1 MEEKNNSKFN
11 AYLSREVPLE
21 KLYGFLEENYLT
33 ILYSREYL
41 EWFFSGEGSL
51 CTKEDNEGNFIAV
64 AMASVFSLTLV
75 NKEIPVLHAGPI
87 CVKKDFRRKALILPF
102 LAEVED
108 YKNKTYSY
116 PSFANALSRFK
127 TNPSPAQKIL
137 FHNFG
142 IFAVD
147 RDGLREPKE
156 KIFCSL
162 NMSLKKSEGYIF
174 DFYEDEEGW
183 VAVHYQDVKHKD
195 IQEKLGVVISY
206 STKGSWNSLV
216 FKSAKEKF
224 LNHCD
229 KVVVFENYER
239 KGSSLEDMG
248 FKKMLNYSLFH
259 DTTDKNFLYYN
270 FFLY

>member
-1 MEEKNNSKFN
+1 MAAKNNFKFET
-11 AYLSREVPLE
+11 YLSQQVPLE
-21 KLYGFLEENYLT
+21 KLHSFLEENYLT
-33 ILYSREYL
+33 VSYTKEYL

-51 CTKEDNEGNFIAV
+51 CAKEDDQGNFIAV
-64 AMASVFSLTLV
+64 AMASVFSLV
-75 NKEIPVLHAGPI
+75 FINKEYSILHAGPI
-87 CVKKDFRRKALILPF
+87 CVKKDFRKKALILPF

-127 TNPSPAQKIL
+127 INPSSTQKIL

-147 RDGLREPKE
+147 RESLKESKE
-156 KIFCSL
+156 KIFCSS
-162 NMSLKKSEGYIF
+162 NMHLKKSEGYIF
-174 DFYEDEEGW
+174 DFYEDKEGW
-183 VAVHYQDVKHKD
+183 VAVHYQNVKHKSV
-195 IQEKLGVVISY
+195 QEKLGVVISY

-216 FKSAKEKF
+216 YRSAKEKF

-239 KGSSLEDMG
+239 KSSFLKEMG
-248 FKKMLNYSLFH
+248 FKRMLNYSLFH
-259 DTTDKNFLYYN
+259 DKVNKSFLYYN